1 MHSHPNHTGNMRV
14 IQSRLIDEGW
24 RGEEGNR
31 NFFLLQEFIII
42 WEWGWAVPAEELHAA
57 QSGLQSPRDMSHP

>member
-31 NFFLLQEFIII
+31 IFFLLQEFIII
-42 WEWGWAVPAEELHAA
+42 WE
-57 QSGLQSPRDMSHP
+57 